1 MRRPVASGLGTA
13 YVVVALLT
21 RRITLSVAPWLTA
34 SIVVSLRGSE
44 GIGGARGRISTPRI
58 VPPLRSMPRVV
69 DRSSGV
75 WASIADIIVGASF
88 RTVAGRSGVCTM
100 ARVYRGGAIAII
112 TPPVRISIAPSAI
125 GGPLA
130 RIAMFVGRQS
140 ALAAA
145 VAVEVRMRHRAATS
159 GSCTP
164 RAGAVRSHRQRTRN
178 CVVAVGQL
186 LQLVFLWKRTLGHTD
201 SEWTF
206 PIRRESGTDA
216 AMWIRLLVLAATTL
230 GDRAA
235 PLLSALSSGSGSA
248 LCEHTTVAQASEYG
262 GNEAREPWATSV
274 EALVDGDNTT
284 WWDSDCWS

>member
-100 ARVYRGGAIAII
+100 ARVYRGGAIASI

-178 CVVAVGQL
+178 CVVAV
-186 LQLVFLWKRTLGHTD
+186 VSCCSWCSF
-201 SEWTF
+201 
-206 PIRRESGTDA
+206 
-216 AMWIRLLVLAATTL
+216 
-230 GDRAA
+230 
-235 PLLSALSSGSGSA
+235 GSA
-248 LCEHTTVAQASEYG
+248 H
-262 GNEAREPWATSV
+262 WATLIPNGRSRFA
-274 EALVDGDNTT
+274 ENRELTQPRGSA
-284 WWDSDCWS
+284 CWCWLRPRWATEPRHCFLR

>member
-34 SIVVSLRGSE
+34 SIVVSLRGSK

-125 GGPLA
+125 GGPMA

-145 VAVEVRMRHRAATS
+145 VAVEVRMRHRAAT
-159 GSCTP
+159 
-164 RAGAVRSHRQRTRN
+164 A
-178 CVVAVGQL
+178 
-186 LQLVFLWKRTLGHTD
+186 
-201 SEWTF
+201 
-206 PIRRESGTDA
+206 
-216 AMWIRLLVLAATTL
+216 
-230 GDRAA
+230 
-235 PLLSALSSGSGSA
+235 
-248 LCEHTTVAQASEYG
+248 
-262 GNEAREPWATSV
+262 
-274 EALVDGDNTT
+274 
-284 WWDSDCWS
+284 